1 MSTSAQ
7 ELKRGSQWRT
17 ARSEICCRRAAY
29 TTVVGLGRGASW
41 GLRSGGR
48 ARAVGWSVV
57 SFPGLPACPRATRG
71 LHSACGDRG
80 LCACFWSASNSAVDK
95 AIAARSAAVPSPAV
109 GATRGV
115 LGAVLIK
122 YARIRSVVPSSC
134 AAGCRAYIG
143 WLPKPLPDK
152 KADRSSCRTGTKEK
166 QGCQSQVK
174 SKSTLRKAALSI

>member
-143 WLPKPLPDK
+143 WLPKLKHRYNVPRPNGLEEK
-152 KADRSSCRTGTKEK
+152 TG
-166 QGCQSQVK
+166 QGNPSQVK
-174 SKSTLRKAALSI
+174 VEVGGTHARSVE

>member
-143 WLPKPLPDK
+143 WLPKLK
-152 KADRSSCRTGTKEK
+152 HRYCTEAERARRKNRAG
-166 QGCQSQVK
+166 Q
-174 SKSTLRKAALSI
+174 SKSSQSRSRRNARALC